1 MDVNEYEFAKN
12 IVKMDENLNKAI
24 EYIKENFG
32 VKAEYNEETGVLDLS
47 TSNIN
52 ESLQLLAAKE
62 YIDSNFD
69 PNFITT
75 NIQ

>member
-1 MDVNEYEFAKN
+1 MDINEYEFAKN

-32 VKAEYNEETGVLDLS
+32 VKAEYNEETGVLNLF

-75 NIQ
+75 NI